1 MAQPLGS
8 GASLDISSPTGQR
21 AGQAG
26 GVFVA
31 TKKKGCKEKK
41 CSNWKGG
48 KCRCGRD

>member
-8 GASLDISSPTGQR
+8 CAALASPSQAGSA
-21 AGQAG
+21 AGQSP
-26 GVFVA
+26 VFVA
-31 TKKKGCKEKK
+31 AKKKGCKQKK